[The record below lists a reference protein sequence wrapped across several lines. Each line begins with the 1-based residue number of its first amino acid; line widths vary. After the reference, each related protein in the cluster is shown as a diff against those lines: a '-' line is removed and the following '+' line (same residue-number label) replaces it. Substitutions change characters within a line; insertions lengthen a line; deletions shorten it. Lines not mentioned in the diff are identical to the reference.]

1 MIEQIREGLDDARL
15 KGLYGDGV
23 DTDAQ
28 VARYARLGER
38 LDTLHP
44 APETI
49 HFFSAPGRTELGGNH
64 TDHNRGKVLCAAVHL
79 DTVAAIART
88 SDNRIILESE
98 GFEDRFE
105 VDLAELDPKESDRG
119 TTTAL
124 IRGVAHGLQQRS
136 YATGGFTAAV
146 TSSVAVGSGLSS
158 SASFEV
164 LIGGIINTFY
174 NGNSVPAEVIAQ
186 IGQYAENVHFG
197 KPCGLM
203 DQTVCAVGGVLAI
216 DFIDLAEP
224 SIHTIAFDFTDQ
236 DYELIVVHTG
246 GGHHDLT
253 HAYAAIPAEMRQAA
267 RFLGGEVMREISQD
281 RLMSG
286 LSELRAECGD
296 RAASRALHFLSEN
309 RRVDRMVAALEAGD
323 FDAYLDAVAA
333 SGASSLGALQNVLP
347 PGGDGHEQQVAL
359 ALSLSSQ
366 FIEDSGRGVC
376 RVHGGG
382 FAGTIQAYIHRDDLA
397 DYQKLMEGIFGS
409 GSVTVLRVRNTGVC
423 QVGTMTR

>member
-1 MIEQIREGLDDARL
+1 MIEHIRAGMDGVRL
-15 KGLYGDGV
+15 KKLYGDSV
-23 DTDAQ
+23 DVEEQ
-28 VARYARLGER
+28 IARYARLGER
-38 LDTLHP
+38 LDILHP

-49 HFFSAPGRTELGGNH
+49 HYFSAPGRTELGGNH
-64 TDHNRGKVLCAAVHL
+64 TDHNLGKVLCASVNV
-79 DTVAAIART
+79 DTVAAAVPR
-88 SDNRIILESE
+88 DDGRIVVESE
-98 GFEDRFE
+98 GFPESCI
-105 VDLAELDPKESDRG
+105 VDLEKLEPNPKDKG

-124 IRGVAHGLQQRS
+124 IRGVAQGLQQRGYTTS
-136 YATGGFTAAV
+136 GFTAAV

-174 NGNSVPAEVIAQ
+174 NGNAVPAEVIAQ

-216 DFIDLAEP
+216 DFIDPAKP
-224 SIHTIAFDFTDQ
+224 SIRSVPFDFTDQ
-236 DYELIVVHTG
+236 DYELIVIHTG
-246 GGHHDLT
+246 SGHHDLT

-267 RFLGGEVMREISQD
+267 KFLGGGVMREISQEQ
-281 RLMSG
+281 LMSG
-286 LSELRAECGD
+286 LSGLRAECGD
-296 RAASRALHFLSEN
+296 RVALRALHFLSEN

-323 FDAYLDAVAA
+323 FDAYLDSVAA

-347 PGGDGHEQQVAL
+347 PGDDGHQQQVAL

-382 FAGTIQAYIHRDDLA
+382 FAGTIQAYIHRDDLT
-397 DYQKLMEGIFGS
+397 DYKTLMEGILGP
-409 GSVTVLRVRNTGVC
+409 GSVTILRIRDTGVC
-423 QVGTMTR
+423 QVGTIKR